1 MPVMINEMEISPAAE
16 PQNESGTARPKSD
29 AGAAQQDPVKL
40 VHKSLHVKEQ
50 RYRRLEA
57 H

>member
-16 PQNESGTARPKSD
+16 PQNEPGPARPKGD

-40 VHKSLHVKEQ
+40 VHKTLHVTEQ
-50 RYRRLEA
+50 RSRRLEA
-57 H
+57 Y